1 MVKEE
6 GDEAEETEEAEEAG
20 TKLLL
25 RLLYSACFDI
35 ALFYEQQH

>member
-6 GDEAEETEEAEEAG
+6 GDEAEEAKEAG
-20 TKLLL
+20 MKPLLQ
-25 RLLYSACFDI
+25 LLYSTCFDI